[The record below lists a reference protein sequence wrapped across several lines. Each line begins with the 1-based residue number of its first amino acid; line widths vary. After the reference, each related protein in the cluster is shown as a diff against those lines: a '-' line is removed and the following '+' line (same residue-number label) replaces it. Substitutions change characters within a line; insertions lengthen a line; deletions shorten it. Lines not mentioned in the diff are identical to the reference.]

1 MGIRHIEESQNTT
14 IGVWEITES
23 LKELQSLLPYE
34 NVKNLTSEKRKLE
47 WFATRALLKNLNKS
61 VRISYNNFGVPLL
74 SNGKYIS
81 ITHSK
86 GLVAVIIS
94 NKKVGIDIE
103 EISDKAIRLSSKFIS
118 KDNLKNLTDKKATLM
133 WGVKETVYKWYQ
145 KGEID
150 FIKDIKIDS
159 FKLKKKGTILT
170 FFKQERLNLNYIK
183 INNHYLVYVCK

>member
-1 MGIRHIEESQNTT
+1 MGIRHIEKSQNTI

-47 WFATRALLKNLNKS
+47 WFATRTLLKNLNKS

-86 GLVAVIIS
+86 GLVAVIVS

-103 EISDKAIRLSSKFIS
+103 KISDKAIRLSLKFIS

-133 WGVKETVYKWYQ
+133 WSIKEAVYKWYQ
-145 KGEID
+145 KGDGKVYRNRSRFRKIAALPQ
-150 FIKDIKIDS
+150 FI
-159 FKLKKKGTILT
+159 FK
-170 FFKQERLNLNYIK
+170 
-183 INNHYLVYVCK
+183 

>member
-1 MGIRHIEESQNTT
+1 MGIRHIEESKNTI

-23 LKELQSLLPYE
+23 LKELQGILPYE
-34 NVKNLTSEKRKLE
+34 NVKDLTSEKRKLE
-47 WFATRALLKNLNKS
+47 WFATRTLLKNLNKS

-86 GLVAVIIS
+86 GLVAVIVS

-103 EISDKAIRLSSKFIS
+103 KISDKAIRLSLKFIS

-133 WGVKETVYKWYQ
+133 WSIKEAVYKWYQ

-159 FKLKKKGTILT
+159 FKLKKKGTIIT

-183 INNHYLVYVCK
+183 IKNHYLVYICK

>member
-1 MGIRHIEESQNTT
+1 MGIRHIKESQNTI

-86 GLVAVIIS
+86 GLVAVIVS

-103 EISDKAIRLSSKFIS
+103 KISDKAIRLSPKFIS

-133 WGVKETVYKWYQ
+133 WSIKEAVYKWYQ

>member
-1 MGIRHIEESQNTT
+1 MGIRHIEKSQNTI